1 MTSKGQAETAPTSGR
16 FGRLMDRMDESDA
29 VVVAQVCAGD
39 SGAFRVLVERNS
51 RLVFRLA
58 YRLTGN
64 QQDAEDV
71 VQETFLRAYRQL
83 KRFESRASFGTW
95 IHRIAVNC
103 AMDLLRQRPKPHVL
117 AALGDPETAG
127 AADTPD
133 EEAIGPDRWAESA
146 EIRMKLG
153 HALDELTPSERTAFM
168 LRHFEGRSLKEIGQA
183 LGLRTSATKH
193 SIFRAVQKMRRAL
206 EPLVTS

>member
-1 MTSKGQAETAPTSGR
+1 
-16 FGRLMDRMDESDA
+16 
-29 VVVAQVCAGD
+29 VCAGD
-39 SGAFRVLVERNS
+39 SGAFRVLVERHS
-51 RLVFRLA
+51 RQAFRLA
-58 YRLTGN
+58 YQLTGN

-103 AMDLLRQRPKPHVL
+103 AMDILRQRPRHQ
-117 AALGDPETAG
+117 AAG
-127 AADTPD
+127 APGDADTGSAADVPD
-133 EEAIGPDRWAESA
+133 EDSAGPDRLAESA
-146 EIRMKLG
+146 EIRLRLTR
-153 HALDELTPSERTAFM
+153 ALDGLTPAERAAFM
-168 LRHFEGRSLKEIGQA
+168 LRHFEGRSLEEIGQA

>member
-1 MTSKGQAETAPTSGR
+1 
-16 FGRLMDRMDESDA
+16 MDRMDESDA
-29 VVVAQVCAGD
+29 GVVAQVCAGD
-39 SGAFRVLVERNS
+39 SGAFRVLVERHS
-51 RLVFRLA
+51 RPVFRLA

-71 VQETFLRAYRQL
+71 VQETFLRAFRQL

-95 IHRIAVNC
+95 LHRISVNC
-103 AMDLLRQRPKPHVL
+103 AMDLLRGRPKPLV
-117 AALGDPETAG
+117 AASLDDGGTAG

-146 EIRMKLG
+146 EIRRSLTR
-153 HALDELTPSERTAFM
+153 ALDGLTPAERTAFV
-168 LRHFEGRSLKEIGQA
+168 LRHFEGRSLEEIGRA

-206 EPLVTS
+206 EPLVT